1 MTTTIKVC
9 IEYEFGIDLDANSEE
24 EFNNEFIKLRNIVK
38 KDAER
43 FILSN
48 IDNSNVN
55 RNIYFEIKE

>member
-43 FILSN
+43 FVLSN